1 MNIVD
6 IAREHAFKAHA
17 DVNHLYNGESYNAHL
32 IMAQVTAH
40 KFAYLI
46 PEEDINDVI
55 AGVLEH
61 DTLEDVPAITYN
73 DLKKATNERVA
84 ELAYAC
90 TNEKGRTRAERANA
104 KYYEGI
110 RNIQYATF
118 VKLCDRIANV
128 LYSLEHKNRMFDMY
142 KKEQAHFRSELYSL
156 EYDDMWIYLD
166 AILTLDDDTKK
177 YNI

>member
-6 IAREHAFKAHA
+6 IAKEHAFNAHNA
-17 DVNHLYNGESYNAHL
+17 VNHLYNGEPYNVHL
-32 IMAQVTAH
+32 IMAQVAAH

-46 PEEDINDVI
+46 PDEDVLDVI

-61 DTLEDVPAITYN
+61 DTVEDCGLTFN
-73 DLKKATNERVA
+73 DVKNATNERVA

-110 RNIQYATF
+110 RNTQYATF

-142 KKEQAHFRSELYSL
+142 KKEQKHFRSELYSA
-156 EYDDMWIYLD
+156 EYNDMWMYLD
-166 AILTLDDDTKK
+166 AIFTL
-177 YNI
+177 